1 MERPETEE
9 ETRLAGHTEVKE
21 ERDRFRKEGGVN
33 VSDAAEDRVGQDRK

>member
-21 ERDRFRKEGGVN
+21 RDCFRKEGGVN
-33 VSDAAEDRVGQDRK
+33 VSDAAEDPVG